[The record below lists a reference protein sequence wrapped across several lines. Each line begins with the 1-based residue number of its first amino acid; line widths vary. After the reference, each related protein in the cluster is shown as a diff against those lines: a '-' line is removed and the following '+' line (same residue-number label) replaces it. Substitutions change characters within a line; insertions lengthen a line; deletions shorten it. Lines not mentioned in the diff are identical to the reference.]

1 MEPPRPPAS
10 LAARLVPATG
20 TLGHLLALV
29 GAVDPLEG
37 SVLVVAGC
45 LLVALH
51 TWLSGSPRVL
61 RAYRAGVAAMA
72 AIGVAML
79 GFISSQGGLGGPEGV
94 PLSWA
99 LLILPY
105 PAALVAGFSG
115 PGGPRWVA
123 WGGCAVGVGYLGI
136 AAVLVWRPPPQA
148 ADPADIAALLASLGL
163 ALLAACAARIAMR
176 RAAPPASR

>member
-1 MEPPRPPAS
+1 MSLRPLAS
-10 LAARLVPATG
+10 RLVPATG
-20 TLGHLLALV
+20 TLGHLLALL

-37 SVLVVAGC
+37 SVAVVAGC

-51 TWLSGSPRVL
+51 AWLSGSARVL
-61 RAYRAGVAAMA
+61 VAYRAGVAVMA
-72 AIGVAML
+72 AVGVSVL
-79 GFISSQGGLGGPEGV
+79 WFISSRGGLGGPEGV
-94 PLSWA
+94 PISWA
-99 LLILPY
+99 FLILPY

-136 AAVLVWRPPPQA
+136 AALLAWRPPPVA
-148 ADPADIAALLASLGL
+148 AVPADIAALLASLGL

-176 RAAPPASR
+176 RRVPPGSR

>member
-1 MEPPRPPAS
+1 MAS
-10 LAARLVPATG
+10 PSRQARWLGALG
-20 TLGHLLALV
+20 TLGHLLALL

-37 SVLVVAGC
+37 SVAVVAGC

-51 TWLSGSPRVL
+51 AWLSGAARVL
-61 RAYRAGVAAMA
+61 VAYRAGVAVMA
-72 AIGVAML
+72 AVGVTVL
-79 GFISSQGGLGGPEGV
+79 WFISSRGGLGGPEGV
-94 PLSWA
+94 PMSWA
-99 LLILPY
+99 FLILPY

-136 AAVLVWRPPPQA
+136 AAMLAWRPPPQA
-148 ADPADIAALLASLGL
+148 ADPSDIAALLASLGL

-176 RAAPPASR
+176 RGAATGSR

>member
-1 MEPPRPPAS
+1 MEPPRPPVS
-10 LAARLVPATG
+10 PGSRLVSAAG

-45 LLVALH
+45 VLVALH
-51 TWLSGSPRVL
+51 AWLAGSPRVL
-61 RAYRAGVAAMA
+61 VAYRAGVAVMA
-72 AIGVAML
+72 ATGVSML
-79 GFISSQGGLGGPEGV
+79 WFISSRGGLGGPDGV

-105 PAALVAGFSG
+105 PAAMVAGFSG

-123 WGGCAVGVGYLGI
+123 FGGCAVGLGYLGI
-136 AAVLVWRPPPQA
+136 AAVLAWRPPPQA

-163 ALLAACAARIAMR
+163 ALLAACAARIAVR
-176 RAAPPASR
+176 RKAGPGGR

>member
-1 MEPPRPPAS
+1 MSLRPLAS
-10 LAARLVPATG
+10 RLVPATG
-20 TLGHLLALV
+20 TLGHLLALL

-37 SVLVVAGC
+37 SVAVVAGC

-51 TWLSGSPRVL
+51 AWLSGSARVL
-61 RAYRAGVAAMA
+61 VAYRAGVAVMA
-72 AIGVAML
+72 AVGVSVL
-79 GFISSQGGLGGPEGV
+79 WFISSRGGLGGPEGV
-94 PLSWA
+94 PISWA
-99 LLILPY
+99 FLILPY

-115 PGGPRWVA
+115 PGCPRWVA

-136 AAVLVWRPPPQA
+136 AAMLAWRPPPQA

-176 RAAPPASR
+176 RRVPPGSR